1 MKTVLNHRL
10 HRRFTGV
17 EFGALVLSKVEYKR
31 VNASYKISD
40 TSLTFSL
47 AYCIQPT
54 ILVIKGLVHLYN
66 GAR

>member
-1 MKTVLNHRL
+1 MKTVLYLRL

-40 TSLTFSL
+40 TSLTFLIGVLYLTNYSCNKRSCPL
-47 AYCIQPT
+47 IQWS
-54 ILVIKGLVHLYN
+54 
-66 GAR
+66 